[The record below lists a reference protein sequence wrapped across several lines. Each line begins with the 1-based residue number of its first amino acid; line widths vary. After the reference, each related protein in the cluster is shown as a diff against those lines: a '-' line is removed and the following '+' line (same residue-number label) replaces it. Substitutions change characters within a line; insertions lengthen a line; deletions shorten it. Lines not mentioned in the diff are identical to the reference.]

1 MAQSLLRCSLLR
13 SVAGRGSHYHVVWT
27 FNHGVQ
33 GSNPCGLTTLDT
45 QINTFKDLGSEL
57 ANLSPRLANV
67 CSPLFSPEGL
77 ARELRLIGR
86 LRTRGDLLSFA
97 IAFAERGAQTS
108 ARFS

>member
-1 MAQSLLRCSLLR
+1 MAAKSEQLRCLEFQA
-13 SVAGRGSHYHVVWT
+13 VAGRGRQYHVVWT

-86 LRTRGDLLSFA
+86 LR
-97 IAFAERGAQTS
+97 IAFH
-108 ARFS
+108 F

>member
-1 MAQSLLRCSLLR
+1 MAAKSKQLRRLEFQA
-13 SVAGRGSHYHVVWT
+13 VAIKSMEYHVVWT

-86 LRTRGDLLSFA
+86 LR
-97 IAFAERGAQTS
+97 IAFH
-108 ARFS
+108 F